1 MGQQRHVGQNL
12 FFFTLQVRYTCFK
25 AILCHCD
32 HLAHAA
38 SVPSLLLH
46 PRAAQQT
53 PQLVGSR
60 GPKIRNEGWERTIP
74 SSPNIIKSDSS
85 LRLQFCYRDTDNY
98 WDARG
103 KECWLLATPVQV
115 SSCREGCTTQAAQ
128 QKLARRQ
135 QRSDSPTFSRAS
147 HAKDADH
154 LPFYLAGAAGSRAPL
169 TLATERL
176 HCCVPG

>member
-1 MGQQRHVGQNL
+1 MPLRPFG
-12 FFFTLQVRYTCFK
+12 TCC
-25 AILCHCD
+25 LCSKPP
-32 HLAHAA
+32 AA
-38 SVPSLLLH
+38 PEGCTANT
-46 PRAAQQT
+46 AAD
-53 PQLVGSR
+53 G
-60 GPKIRNEGWERTIP
+60 GPKIRNEGWERTLP

-135 QRSDSPTFSRAS
+135 QRLDSPTFSRAS

-176 HCCVPG
+176 HCCVPS